1 MSGRGEQG
9 EDKDWRRK
17 EEDFEGSQ
25 NSQFHHESIKLCN
38 IKTEDDTKMEDGDQG
53 RGIRA
58 RRRLYHD
65 DTMAE
70 QALIPSKYIKV
81 MWRPIF

>member
-1 MSGRGEQG
+1 
-9 EDKDWRRK
+9 
-17 EEDFEGSQ
+17 
-25 NSQFHHESIKLCN
+25 
-38 IKTEDDTKMEDGDQG
+38 MEDGDQG
-53 RGIRA
+53 RGLRA